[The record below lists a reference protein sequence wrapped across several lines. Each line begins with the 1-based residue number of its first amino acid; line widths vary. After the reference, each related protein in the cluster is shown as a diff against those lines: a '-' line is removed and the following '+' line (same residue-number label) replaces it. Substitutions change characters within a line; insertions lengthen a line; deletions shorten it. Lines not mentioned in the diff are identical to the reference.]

1 MSMLGRKGKCK
12 ILEDKLD
19 RVALG
24 MERAKLNEYVNYLEN
39 PRKMFFANFMAGLAR
54 GFGASIGFTILAA
67 VVIYILQGVVKLN
80 LPIIGEFIS
89 DIVNIVNNNLKNT
102 GR

>member
-1 MSMLGRKGKCK
+1 MLGRKGKCK